1 MFQGRLRGLV
11 KSPLTQPLLCASTF
25 FSWSERDRL
34 IRVPRIGGG
43 TGEGPC
49 GRQPGAAARALSAPA
64 DRLSIRAEVSGAASR
79 RTKSAWR
86 RQPAKLRRSCGA
98 IWPTSAWHGNSRPS
112 GSRAWRWCS
121 TAGRW
126 CSATRW
132 HSELRERSAATN
144 AQSQRELHAEQR
156 AAHA

>member
-34 IRVPRIGGG
+34 IRVPLGGG
-43 TGEGPC
+43 TGEGHADISLEPLLARYRHLRTGYLIELKYLARRAG
-49 GRQPGAAARALSAPA
+49 GR
-64 DRLSIRAEVSGAASR
+64 
-79 RTKSAWR
+79 KSAWR

-132 HSELRERSAATN
+132 RSELRERSAATN